1 MQIYLARKSKKYLFH
16 YFYIFYPCSDNFVQS
31 GEFYPWK
38 ILFTKDFIKSREF
51 YQLKI
56 LSSLGQILLCS
67 VDTFIRCVDF
77 YPVQIL
83 LSRAQTLI
91 HCVDLYSVQI
101 LLSGVQT
108 FIKCRYFYPARRLMS
123 SVDTFVQCVD
133 LCPVQIILFSA
144 QTFIQCRYFYLE
156 RRLFFL
162 TKQRTL
168 KLNLECNQINIKG
181 YIKDFLKQLIVF
193 FYLNFQLAVPSS
205 EN

>member
-51 YQLKI
+51 YQLKN

-123 SVDTFVQCVD
+123 SVDNFIQCVD
-133 LCPVQIILFSA
+133 FYPVQILLFRA
-144 QTFIQCRYFYLE
+144 QTFFPNQTAYTETI
-156 RRLFFL
+156 
-162 TKQRTL
+162 
-168 KLNLECNQINIKG
+168 NLECNQINIKG
-181 YIKDFLKQLIVF
+181 YIKHFLKQLIVF